1 MQITN
6 RVVESNNWVLI
17 TLLFGLVLLF
27 LVKKINSQLLE
38 NYTKAFF
45 IKGLVEKKSQEKI
58 NFFSVTNLLL
68 FLFSGIV
75 LALFLVLIV
84 NYFLPDNEKGFSVFA
99 YNLAG
104 LLVYI
109 LCSYLIEYVIVRI
122 FSLRNS
128 LGYFLTSKRIYLF
141 TFSIWLFPFLVLSFY
156 TFESGTPLIIVS
168 FLLFLVSLIL
178 IFTNNKNLIVSE
190 LFYFI
195 LYLCLLKIAPLLIIY
210 KIMF

>member
-6 RVVESNNWVLI
+6 RVVESNSWVLM

-27 LVKKINSQLLE
+27 LVKKINSQLIE
-38 NYTKAFF
+38 NYAKAFF
-45 IKGLVEKKSQEKI
+45 IKGLIEKKSQEKTI
-58 NFFSVTNLLL
+58 FFSLTNLFL

-75 LALFLVLIV
+75 LALFLVLISKYYLTEIEADFTTFT
-84 NYFLPDNEKGFSVFA
+84 YFLS
-99 YNLAG
+99 G

-109 LCSYLIEYVIVRI
+109 LSNYFLEYLFIRI
-122 FSLRNS
+122 FSLRNV
-128 LGYFLTSKRIYLF
+128 LTYFLTSKRIYLF
-141 TFSIWLFPFLVLSFY
+141 TFSIWLFPIIVLSFY
-156 TFESGTPLIIVS
+156 TFNSGIPLLIMA
-168 FLLFLVSLIL
+168 FLLFLMSLIL